1 MDRKW
6 SLILVIFSVVL
17 ALVTLVSAIPQTFNI
32 NGKLTD
38 SSGSA
43 LSGTY
48 TFNFSIYD
56 AATGGSL
63 LWTNNGVSVTTDS
76 NGIYSVILNSINLN
90 FSAQYYLGIKVGTDA
105 EMSPRLNLT
114 SSPYAFVA
122 QNVSAAGIIF
132 DANVDAGSRNITTT
146 GSGFFGFLG
155 SLSSR
160 ITRLFV
166 TDVEFNGNI
175 NGSGNITTS
184 GRGNFSFTNTIPGST
199 L

>member
-38 SSGSA
+38 TTNSP

-48 TFNFSIYD
+48 TFNFSIYS
-56 AATGGSL
+56 AATGGTH
-63 LWTNNGVSVTTDS
+63 LWTSNAMSVTTDQ
-76 NGIYSVILNSINLN
+76 NGIYNVILSDVNLE
-90 FSAQYYLGIKVGTDA
+90 FADQYYLGIKVGTDA

-132 DANVDAGSRNITTT
+132 DANVDAGSKNITTT
-146 GSGFFGFLG
+146 GSGFFGWLG
-155 SLSSR
+155 SL
-160 ITRLFV
+160 
-166 TDVEFNGNI
+166 
-175 NGSGNITTS
+175 
-184 GRGNFSFTNTIPGST
+184 TNKDRMGER
-199 L
+199 

>member
-38 SSGSA
+38 TTNSP

-48 TFNFSIYD
+48 TFNFSIYS
-56 AATGGSL
+56 AATGGTH
-63 LWTNNGVSVTTDS
+63 LWTSNAMSVTTDS
-76 NGIYSVILNSINLN
+76 NGIYNVILSNVNLE
-90 FSAQYYLGIKVGTDA
+90 FADQYYLGIKVGTDS

-146 GSGFFGFLG
+146 GSGFFGWLG
-155 SLSSR
+155 SL
-160 ITRLFV
+160 
-166 TDVEFNGNI
+166 
-175 NGSGNITTS
+175 
-184 GRGNFSFTNTIPGST
+184 TNKDRMGEV
-199 L
+199 